1 MTHRFMICG
10 VRYLWKYV
18 RLRGNADGWT
28 FIGGDKPKCLI
39 DSRLKRRAK
48 LETECHEFLHAAN
61 PTLSEEHVHQQA
73 KDLSKVLWS
82 LGYRQVG
89 DPPANG

>member
-1 MTHRFMICG
+1 MIHHFVICG
-10 VRYLWKYV
+10 VKYLWKYV
-18 RLRGNADGWT
+18 KLRGRAEGWT
-28 FIGGDKPKCLI
+28 YSGEKILI

-73 KDLSKVLWS
+73 HDLAKILWS
-82 LGYRQVG
+82 LGYRVVDSVAESG
-89 DPPANG
+89 